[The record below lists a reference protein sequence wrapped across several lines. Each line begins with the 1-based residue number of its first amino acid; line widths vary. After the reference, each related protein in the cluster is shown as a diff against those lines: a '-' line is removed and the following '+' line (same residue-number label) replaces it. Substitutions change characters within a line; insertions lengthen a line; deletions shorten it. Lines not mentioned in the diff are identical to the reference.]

1 MSLFFNHCWPYITS
15 ESLQISCTTEL
26 FAINGLFTIHVVRKY
41 FSKSWELLFPSVCVI
56 GHVVCLVGWWV
67 LVSVSPCSSLS
78 CGGFGHIVHSSFRR
92 RMWVRGVAN
101 KTLCFSRRALIC
113 LPSRLCREMCWR
125 EDLPPAGHS
134 GLDRGPTFSWRRI
147 INPNFVTVKL
157 KELHKNIC
165 VSCQVRDDP
174 SPIIKVKKNI
184 CAKTTELKQLF
195 V

>member
-15 ESLQISCTTEL
+15 ETLQISCTTEL

-41 FSKSWELLFPSVCVI
+41 FSKSWELLFSSVCVI

-78 CGGFGHIVHSSFRR
+78 CGGFGHILRSSFRR

-101 KTLCFSRRALIC
+101 KTLCFSRRALIW

-147 INPNFVTVKL
+147 INPNFCNCEIERT
-157 KELHKNIC
+157 
-165 VSCQVRDDP
+165 
-174 SPIIKVKKNI
+174 
-184 CAKTTELKQLF
+184 A
-195 V
+195 